1 MFTPRARHFRPGPN
15 GLSPSWPHARWA
27 AVMTLLAALV
37 AAVAPVS
44 AAHAAE
50 STTTTTTPAG
60 EAQMPDHTIVFPV
73 AGEVDWTDTYG
84 APRSGGRTHEG
95 QDLLGDKMQQLVA
108 TDDGEI
114 TYLKRDGALA
124 GHMLQLTAEDG
135 WVYTYLH
142 LNNDTPGTDDG
153 LATDEHVF
161 GPGIELGAEVEA
173 GQLLGYL
180 GDSGNAEGTPPHL
193 HFEME
198 TPDGVTVNAAP
209 ALLQARHVQP
219 VDGPAAPADDASEVE
234 DGEIPR
240 LAGADRVTTAVAVSR
255 EGWPSGAREVV
266 IAAGDRYDEA
276 LPASVLAAAKR
287 GPLLLTL
294 GAAVPSAVQSELER
308 LGATRVTV
316 IGSVPASVEQAL
328 ARAGRTVSR
337 LGTPDTPVETAVAI
351 ARAVGGAAGTAVLV
365 NQQRFADGVSATS
378 IAAGRGWPVLLTT
391 TDVVPQQ
398 TVDAWRALGVTRL
411 VVVGGTS
418 VVAQKVE
425 DFARNSGRCGTAPTC
440 ETQRLAGDDRYAT
453 SVAVAQRSLAI
464 GGRSTRT
471 VLLGTGT
478 AYPDVLASGPL
489 AARVGGVSLL
499 VDGTGSGADAAARR
513 FLAAAAK
520 TVDEVAILGGT
531 GAVSP
536 AAAIGLGEALGR

>member
-1 MFTPRARHFRPGPN
+1 MSWSRAIR
-15 GLSPSWPHARWA
+15 A
-27 AVMTLLAALV
+27 AGITLVAALV
-37 AAVAPVS
+37 AVLAPIGAAYAVEAT
-44 AAHAAE
+44 
-50 STTTTTTPAG
+50 TTTTTTPIT
-60 EAQMPDHTIVFPV
+60 EVPMPDHTIVFPV

-95 QDLLGDKMQQLVA
+95 QDLMGDKMQQLVA

-114 TYLKRDGALA
+114 TYLKRDGSLA
-124 GHMLQLTAEDG
+124 GHMLELTAEDG

-153 LATDEHVF
+153 LATEDQVF
-161 GPGIELGAEVEA
+161 GPGIELGAEVKA

-180 GDSGNAEGTPPHL
+180 GDSGNAEGTAPHL

-198 TPDGVTVNAAP
+198 TPEGVTINAAP
-209 ALLQARHVQP
+209 ALLQASHVQP
-219 VDGPAAPADDASEVE
+219 IDAPATQPDGDEDDEAAIVD
-234 DGEIPR
+234 DGDIPR
-240 LAGADRVTTAVAVSR
+240 LAGTDRITTAVAVSK
-255 EGWPSGAREVV
+255 EGWPSGATEAVL
-266 IAAGDRYDEA
+266 AAGDRYDEA

-294 GAAVPSAVQSELER
+294 GTTLPSAVQTELQR
-308 LGATRVTV
+308 LGATKVTV
-316 IGSVPASVEQAL
+316 IGSVPATVEQAL
-328 ARAGRTVSR
+328 AKAGRTVTR
-337 LGTPDTPVETAVAI
+337 LGTPDKPVETAVAI
-351 ARAVGGAAGTAVLV
+351 AQAVGGSSGTAVLV

-398 TVDAWRALGVTRL
+398 TVDAWRALGVTKL

-418 VVAQKVE
+418 VVAQKIE
-425 DFARNSGRCGTAPTC
+425 DFARNSGRCGSAATC
-440 ETQRLAGDDRYAT
+440 QTERLAGNDRYAT

-464 GGRSTRT
+464 GGRTTKT

-499 VDGTGSGADAAARR
+499 VDGTGSGADAAARS
-513 FLAAAAK
+513 FLAASARS
-520 TVDEVAILGGT
+520 VDDVAILGGT
-531 GAVSP
+531 GAVTP
-536 AAAIGLGEALGR
+536 AAAVKLGEALGL

>member
-1 MFTPRARHFRPGPN
+1 MAITSFGY
-15 GLSPSWPHARWA
+15 
-27 AVMTLLAALV
+27 
-37 AAVAPVS
+37 S
-44 AAHAAE
+44 AAAAAE
-50 STTTTTTPAG
+50 ETTAST
-60 EAQMPDHTIVFPV
+60 EVQMPDHTIVFPV

-95 QDLLGDKMQQLVA
+95 QDLMGDKMQQLVA

-114 TYLKRDGALA
+114 TYLKRDGSLA
-124 GHMLQLTAEDG
+124 GHMLELTAEDG

-153 LATDEHVF
+153 LATEDQVF
-161 GPGIELGAEVEA
+161 GPGIALGAEVKA

-180 GDSGNAEGTPPHL
+180 GDSGNAEGTAPHL

-198 TPDGVTVNAAP
+198 TPDGVTINAAP
-209 ALLQARHVQP
+209 ALLQATHVQP
-219 VDGPAAPADDASEVE
+219 VDAPPTGDDDAAAVDD
-234 DGEIPR
+234 DGDIPR
-240 LAGADRVTTAVAVSR
+240 LAGPDRVTTAVAVSK
-255 EGWPSGAREVV
+255 EGWPSGATEAV

-294 GAAVPSAVQSELER
+294 GTTLPGSVQTELTR
-308 LGATRVTV
+308 LGATKVTV
-316 IGSVPASVEQAL
+316 IGSVPSTVEQAL
-328 ARAGRTVSR
+328 AKGGRTVTR
-337 LGTPDTPVETAVAI
+337 LGTPDKPIETAVAI
-351 ARAVGGAAGTAVLV
+351 AQAVGGGGGTAVLV

-398 TVDAWRALGVTRL
+398 TVDAWRALGVTKL

-418 VVAQKVE
+418 VVAQKIE
-425 DFARNSGRCGTAPTC
+425 DFARNSGRCGGATTC
-440 ETQRLAGDDRYAT
+440 QTERLAGNDRYAT
-453 SVAVAQRSLAI
+453 SVAVAERSLAI
-464 GGRSTRT
+464 GGRSTKT

-489 AARVGGVSLL
+489 AARFGGVSLL
-499 VDGTGSGADAAARR
+499 VDGTGSGADGAARS
-513 FLAAAAK
+513 FLAASAK
-520 TVDEVAILGGT
+520 AVDEVAILGGT

-536 AAAIGLGEALGR
+536 AAAVRLGEALGL